1 MPASLASK
9 PFDDPGWLYEIKW
22 DGYRAITFL
31 KDGKVDIISR
41 NNKSFQL
48 TYYPINEAFKNWTIN
63 AVLDGEIIVINQQG
77 RADFAALQD
86 WRSEADGELR
96 YYVFDLLWLE
106 GMDMTNLPLTERR
119 EVLKELIPVN
129 SELIIYSADFDTTG
143 TTFFKQAQK
152 MGLEGIMAKK
162 KRQYL

>member
-1 MPASLASK
+1 MLASLASK
-9 PFDDPGWLYEIKW
+9 PFDDPEWIYEIKW

-31 KDGKVDIISR
+31 QNGKVDIISR

-48 TYYPINEAFKNWTIN
+48 TYYPINEAFKDWTIN
-63 AVLDGEIIVINQQG
+63 AVLDGEIIVINPKG
-77 RADFAALQD
+77 RADFAALQE

-119 EVLKELIPVN
+119 KVLKELIPVN

-143 TTFFKQAQK
+143 FHFLQTGTEDRA
-152 MGLEGIMAKK
+152 GRHNG
-162 KRQYL
+162 